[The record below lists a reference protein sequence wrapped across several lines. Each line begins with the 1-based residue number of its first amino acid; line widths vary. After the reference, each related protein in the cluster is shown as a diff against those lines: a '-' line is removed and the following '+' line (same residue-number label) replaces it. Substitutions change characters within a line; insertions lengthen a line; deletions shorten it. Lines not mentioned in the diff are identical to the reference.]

1 MTSLEMIAPAVV
13 GLGYLYIISNQNK
26 KNEKEN
32 FQNQNE
38 LPNTNIPDKNYPNS
52 YSITNP
58 EVDLTASLT
67 NNNRFRNPG
76 GVYTDKYFQ
85 PNQSASATDGNSY
98 KSLSGQT
105 VSLDYFRHN
114 NMQPYFG
121 SKSHTGGNAS
131 YDQILDNYQGAGSHY
146 IAKTEVSPLFEPS
159 VNYQHPYGT
168 PNQTDFIKSR
178 INPSMKMSNVK
189 PFEDIK
195 VGPGLGLGQDGQSQ
209 MGYNNGLWS
218 RDLWREKTVDE
229 MRVVTNQ
236 KPTGM
241 NNYGLEGPAYSAI
254 KKRGEHGIQEK
265 NKVDTTAEISQ
276 NYSFTNVGV
285 DTAPSLRYK
294 APTLRTIENDKLTA
308 REMTAQEYSGAA
320 SFAGGG
326 NTQYVTG
333 TYLEPHTQALD
344 SYPLT
349 PASAVN
355 KVFTNQNDYSVKSY
369 QTYTNNRV
377 LNQNYGAID
386 NYMGI
391 VGSFIGASVAPIL
404 DALKPSRKE
413 EIIQTMRPY
422 QNPKTA
428 VAQSYV
434 FNPRDKAPTTI
445 RESTGTSINH
455 LHVDRQQ
462 HGGAYETNPQQP
474 DHNERDSTTD
484 FYYAGIGNANERGR
498 LPRSYE
504 AEYRQRNNDIKSS
517 TIDGRLNTGNM
528 NLYNGDVNVRTNGNI
543 EQLLVNNRSSSGNYP
558 YSTPSTQTFGNLQG
572 SANLELYSGQ
582 QLDRNNGDILDQL
595 KKNPFTLPSYY
606 KPQ

>member
-26 KNEKEN
+26 KKEESY
-32 FQNQNE
+32 QNV
-38 LPNTNIPDKNYPNS
+38 LPNTNIPDKNYPNN

-58 EVDLTASLT
+58 ELDLTSSLT
-67 NNNRFRNPG
+67 NNNRIRNPG

-85 PNQSASATDGNSY
+85 PNQTGDSLPPDGNSY
-98 KSLSGQT
+98 KSLSGQF
-105 VSLDYFRHN
+105 VSMDYFRHN

-146 IAKTEVSPLFEPS
+146 IAKTETSPLFEPN
-159 VNYQHPYGT
+159 VNYQHPFGT

-189 PFEDIK
+189 PFEDVK
-195 VGPGLGLGQDGQSQ
+195 VGPGLGMGQDGQSQ

-218 RDLWREKTVDE
+218 RDLWREKSVDE
-229 MRVVTNQ
+229 MRVKTNQ
-236 KPTGM
+236 KPTEM
-241 NNYGLEGPAYSAI
+241 INYGLEGPACSMI

-285 DTAPSLRYK
+285 DMAPSLRYT
-294 APTLRTIENDKLTA
+294 APTLRTIENDKETA
-308 REMTAQEYSGAA
+308 RETTAQEYKGAA
-320 SFAGGG
+320 SFGGGG
-326 NTQYVTG
+326 NSQYVTG
-333 TYLEPHTQALD
+333 KYLEPHKQALE
-344 SYPLT
+344 SYPMT
-349 PASAVN
+349 PVSAVN
-355 KVFTNQNDYSVKSY
+355 KVFTNQNDYNVKSY
-369 QTYTNNRV
+369 QTYTNNRI
-377 LNQNYGAID
+377 LNQDYGTTD
-386 NYMGI
+386 NYVGI

-428 VAQSYV
+428 VSQSYV
-434 FNPRDKAPTTI
+434 FNPKDRAPATI

-455 LHVDRQQ
+455 LHVNRQQ
-462 HGGAYETNPQQP
+462 HGGAYESTPHQP
-474 DHNERDSTTD
+474 DRNERDTTTD
-484 FYYAGIGNANERGR
+484 FYYAGGGSANERGR

-528 NLYNGDVNVRTNGNI
+528 NLYNGDVNIHSKSTT
-543 EQLLVNNRSSSGNYP
+543 EQLLTNNRTAMANYP
-558 YSTPSTQTFGNLQG
+558 YNPPSTQNFGNLQG
-572 SANLELYSGQ
+572 SANLDLYSGQ
-582 QLDRNNGDILDQL
+582 QLDRNNGDVLEQL

-606 KPQ
+606 KSQ